1 MGGNIPG
8 ENFSG
13 WQFSEGEGIF
23 QGGVLWVGIFRVGIP
38 PGGISLEAFS
48 SYSVSIL
55 IFQKIINKYNK
66 TLNKEIYTSN
76 SQNVAQ
82 NFFIRNFCFNER
94 EILST
99 QSIKALKAMRS
110 EKNVK
115 AKVKCSFFCIQL

>member
-1 MGGNIPG
+1 MKKTINEMGGNIPG

-13 WQFSEGEGIF
+13 WQFSGGEGIF
-23 QGGVLWVGIFRVGIP
+23 QGGVLWVGIFRVGLP

-66 TLNKEIYTSN
+66 TLNKEIYTLN

-82 NFFIRNFCFNER
+82 NFFPATFVSMSEKYF
-94 EILST
+94 
-99 QSIKALKAMRS
+99 QLKAS
-110 EKNVK
+110 KHLK
-115 AKVKCSFFCIQL
+115 Q